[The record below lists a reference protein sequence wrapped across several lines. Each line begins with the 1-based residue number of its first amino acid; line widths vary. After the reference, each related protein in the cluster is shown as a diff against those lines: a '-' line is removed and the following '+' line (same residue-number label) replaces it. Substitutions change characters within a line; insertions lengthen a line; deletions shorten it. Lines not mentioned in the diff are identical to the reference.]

1 MEPAPSRACETKG
14 LGRQDL
20 PSGPKIFFFF
30 FFNKAWHLAKQLIP
44 LRSSHPLQR

>member
-1 MEPAPSRACETKG
+1 MPVKQRGWVDKIS
-14 LGRQDL
+14 L
-20 PSGPKIFFFF
+20 PVLRFFFF

>member
-1 MEPAPSRACETKG
+1 MPVKQRGWVDKIS
-14 LGRQDL
+14 L
-20 PSGPKIFFFF
+20 PVLRFFFFF